1 MSHTKELFKQLVDLQ
16 NSAARNN
23 GIIYSN
29 T

>member
-16 NSAARNN
+16 NTAARNN